1 MGAEHQIIFALII
14 VVVAGSL
21 FLDIRGALRRLSK
34 FRWRAKI
41 KKNQEYKNQ
50 QVLVTMFKNMES
62 SGLIKSVP
70 DDKDADPASKKRS
83 VRRKPS

>member
-1 MGAEHQIIFALII
+1 MDVEYKVMFALII
-14 VVVAGSL
+14 VIMVVAVSL

-50 QVLVTMFKNMES
+50 QVLGTMFKNMES
-62 SGLIKSVP
+62 SGLIKSAP
-70 DDKDADPASKKRS
+70 DDKDADPASKKKR
-83 VRRKPS
+83 

>member
-1 MGAEHQIIFALII
+1 MVAEHQIIFALII

-34 FRWRAKI
+34 FLWRAKI

-62 SGLIKSVP
+62 SGLIRLAP
-70 DDKDADPASKKRS
+70 DDEKTDPA
-83 VRRKPS
+83 RKG

>member
-1 MGAEHQIIFALII
+1 MIAELEIMFALII
-14 VVVAGSL
+14 VVVGASL

-50 QVLVTMFKNMES
+50 QVLVTMFRNMES
-62 SGLIKSVP
+62 SGLIKLAP
-70 DDKDADPASKKRS
+70 DDEKTDPARKR
-83 VRRKPS
+83 

>member
-1 MGAEHQIIFALII
+1 MIAELEIMFALII
-14 VVVAGSL
+14 VVIGASL

-50 QVLVTMFKNMES
+50 QILVTMLKNMES
-62 SGLIKSVP
+62 SGLIKLAPS
-70 DDKDADPASKKRS
+70 DEDADSGPKETLGEA
-83 VRRKPS
+83 